1 MASLSH
7 LKPGEKGRITA
18 TVDTANR
25 KGLLIKSID
34 VMSNDTKRPKIT
46 LTLKA
51 EVRELSPPAPA
62 APPH

>member
-1 MASLSH
+1 MASSSH
-7 LKPGEKGRITA
+7 LKPGEKGKITA

-34 VMSNDTKRPKIT
+34 VMSNDAKRPKIT

-51 EVRELSPPAPA
+51 DVKEPLSPTSAI
-62 APPH
+62 PH